1 MKLFYGYLSYNR
13 SYNQSIDCL
22 IYQTFYEIFQL
33 FIDHKMANEINLCS
47 EFLIIV
53 EKNENEE
60 TRKIFH
66 DNLWNYL
73 LNKIDNQQDMMD
85 YFVDFV
91 IIQRKKFQMMFFSDD
106 NDETIFEKMN
116 LLKRKNKFLI
126 ESQVPE
132 KGLELIQ

>member
-1 MKLFYGYLSYNR
+1 
-13 SYNQSIDCL
+13 
-22 IYQTFYEIFQL
+22 
-33 FIDHKMANEINLCS
+33 MANEINLCS